1 MNSLVEERFKV
12 TCLERMIHLVALLVE
27 NSRKEQALD
36 LSTSDMD
43 LLIGSRVSLF
53 IVIRLLELCLV
64 LCVHGGIITSSLL
77 SFVLTFIGLLFS
89 FIIAFYIF

>member
-43 LLIGSRVSLF
+43 LLIGSRVS
-53 IVIRLLELCLV
+53 
-64 LCVHGGIITSSLL
+64 
-77 SFVLTFIGLLFS
+77 
-89 FIIAFYIF
+89 